1 MDPNKIIT
9 WNVRGLN
16 STAGQD
22 SLWTLV
28 ESSKADIVC
37 VQETK
42 IANLSQRV
50 VGTCFSDFVVLPA
63 VGQSGGILM
72 AWRQH
77 VKTTG
82 ANRVDSS
89 SISVQFQAENGSNW
103 WLTCVYGPQGTAE
116 KITFLQELREVREA
130 CSSPWVLVGDFNLIY
145 KDEDKSNSNYN
156 RAMIGRFRMFINDQ
170 ALKEIP
176 LHGMHLV
183 KSACSTN
190 LGQVRQSALYG

>member
-50 VGTCFSDFVVLPA
+50 VGTYFSDFVVLPA

-103 WLTCVYGPQGTAE
+103 WLTCVYGLQGTVE
-116 KITFLQELREVREA
+116 KMPSCR
-130 CSSPWVLVGDFNLIY
+130 N
-145 KDEDKSNSNYN
+145 
-156 RAMIGRFRMFINDQ
+156 
-170 ALKEIP
+170 
-176 LHGMHLV
+176 
-183 KSACSTN
+183 
-190 LGQVRQSALYG
+190 